1 MSSAPTLPSRA
12 PDSDDAI
19 MALRRERILTATGLA
34 AEQFLSESNHRTA
47 FQTALRLLGEATA
60 VSRVYVFQSVPGE
73 KGDSLWSQRH
83 EWCAEGIAP
92 QIDNPDLQ
100 NLSMAETGFSR
111 WLRELEAGRAVYG
124 PVREFPQSEQP
135 VLLAQQIRS
144 LVVMPVQVHGRLWGM
159 IGFDDCTTEQ
169 GWNEAIVSCLRVAA
183 RVLGAAY
190 ERIDYK
196 THRDH
201 LLEDYQLLLNSVR
214 EVIFRVGD
222 QGSWSFLSP
231 AWAELTGWSIV
242 ESLGRPCTDFIDPE
256 FLDTARA
263 EMGSLFMG
271 QVETSRWEGR
281 LLLAR
286 GGSRWF
292 VVNSRRLPQAPG
304 RGVEIVGT
312 LIDVDDAK
320 RAELALIEAKRAAE
334 AANRAKSE
342 FLSTMSHELRT
353 PLNAVIGLTE
363 SLIEDGAALEPVRTQ
378 RYLEIIHR
386 SGKQLL
392 AQINDVLDLARIE
405 AGQIRLALTHLD
417 LSNVGA
423 SVVEVL
429 RRTAEAKRLQLTFVR
444 SPAPVLVMADE
455 RLLRQVLNNLI
466 SNAIKFTPEGGA
478 ITVGAT
484 TPRPDVAAIAVSD
497 TGIGMPP
504 EKLAMLFK
512 PFSQLDSSLSRKYG
526 GTGLGL
532 TLVDRLVRL
541 HGGTVEVTS
550 EPGRGSTFQVELP
563 AGAVPAQSLTP

>member
-1 MSSAPTLPSRA
+1 MSAPILESATH
-12 PDSDDAI
+12 DDAI

-34 AEQFLSESNHRTA
+34 AEQFLSDSNHRTA
-47 FQTALRLLGEATA
+47 FQAALRLLGEATA
-60 VSRVYVFQSVPGE
+60 VSRVYVFQSVPSDGGE
-73 KGDSLWSQRH
+73 PLWSQRH

-100 NLSMAETGFSR
+100 NLSMVDAGFSR
-111 WLRELEAGRAVYG
+111 WVEELSAGRAIFG
-124 PVREFPQSEQP
+124 PVREFPEAERP
-135 VLLAQQIRS
+135 ILFAQQIRS
-144 LVVMPVQVHGRLWGM
+144 LVVMPVQVHGRLWGL
-159 IGFDDCTTEQ
+159 IGFDDCLSEQ

-190 ERIDYK
+190 ERMDYK

-201 LLEDYQLLLNSVR
+201 LLDDYQLLLNSVR

-222 QGSWSFLSP
+222 EGRWSFLSP
-231 AWAELTGWSIV
+231 AWAELTGWSIA

-256 FLDTARA
+256 FLGTARTT
-263 EMGSLFMG
+263 MGGLFSG
-271 QVETSRWEGR
+271 QVDTSRWEGR
-281 LLLAR
+281 VRLAD

-292 VVNSRRLPQAPG
+292 VVNARRLPTAPG
-304 RGVEIVGT
+304 RGAEVVGT
-312 LIDVDDAK
+312 LIDVDDTK

-363 SLIEDGAALEPVRTQ
+363 SLIEDGATLEPVRTQ

-405 AGQIRLALTHLD
+405 AGQIRLVPARVD
-417 LSNVGA
+417 LSSLCSSA
-423 SVVEVL
+423 VEGS
-429 RRTAEAKRLQLTFVR
+429 RRSAEAKRLALTFTR
-444 SPAPVLVMADE
+444 PSAPLCVMADE
-455 RLLRQVLNNLI
+455 KLLRQVLNNLV
-466 SNAIKFTPEGGA
+466 SNAIKFTPEGGQITLGA
-478 ITVGAT
+478 SLSEVGLATITV
-484 TPRPDVAAIAVSD
+484 RD
-497 TGIGMPP
+497 TGIGIPP
-504 EKLAMLFK
+504 EKLALLFK
-512 PFSQLDSSLSRKYG
+512 PFSQVDSSLARKYG

-541 HGGTVEVTS
+541 HGGTVDVAS
-550 EPGRGSTFQVELP
+550 ETNRGSVFTLSLRL
-563 AGAVPAQSLTP
+563 AGSPSVSSS